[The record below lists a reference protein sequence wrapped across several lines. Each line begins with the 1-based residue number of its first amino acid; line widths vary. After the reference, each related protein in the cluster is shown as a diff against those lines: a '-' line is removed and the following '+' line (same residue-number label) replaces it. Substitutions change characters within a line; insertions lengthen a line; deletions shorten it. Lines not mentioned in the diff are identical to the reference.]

1 VSNGAAYAL
10 VVDTGARTEIGKI
23 NQGVQEAKQET
34 TKTPLAQKL
43 DEFGNQLTYIIG
55 IICLA
60 VWGFSYPEFSNP
72 VHGSFF
78 KGALYYAKVAVALGV
93 RYHGVNTKNDSV
105 KPHIALHTL
114 PPSPRSAWPWPAC
127 LRALV
132 LTKCLGVWARC
143 QVAAIPEG
151 LPAVIT
157 LCLSLGTYNAIV
169 RPGIELVP
177 QASIACTRTFRV
189 WSQAGSL
196 GCSYALCLQA
206 LAAWRSGT

>member
-1 VSNGAAYAL
+1 MVLQERLEARCSREVALNLDAHCARCVQVSNGAAYAL

-93 RYHGVNTKNDSV
+93 RYHVVNQNEFV
-105 KPHIALHTL
+105 NAHIALHTL
-114 PPSPRSAWPWPAC
+114 PPSS
-127 LRALV
+127 LL
-132 LTKCLGVWARC
+132 
-143 QVAAIPEG
+143 
-151 LPAVIT
+151 
-157 LCLSLGTYNAIV
+157 LGT
-169 RPGIELVP
+169 G
-177 QASIACTRTFRV
+177 
-189 WSQAGSL
+189 
-196 GCSYALCLQA
+196 
-206 LAAWRSGT
+206 

>member
-1 VSNGAAYAL
+1 M
-10 VVDTGARTEIGKI
+10 VDTGARTEIGKI

-93 RYHGVNTKNDSV
+93 RHTQPSTRYP
-105 KPHIALHTL
+105 PHATLITALCF
-114 PPSPRSAWPWPAC
+114 S
-127 LRALV
+127 ALV
-132 LTKCLGVWARC
+132 LIGCLGVCAPCVRAARWLPSLRASLPSSPSASLSVRTL
-143 QVAAIPEG
+143 QSRGPG
-151 LPAVIT
+151 LG
-157 LCLSLGTYNAIV
+157 LMSRLSLYAHTNL
-169 RPGIELVP
+169 RSWSPG
-177 QASIACTRTFRV
+177 
-189 WSQAGSL
+189 
-196 GCSYALCLQA
+196 
-206 LAAWRSGT
+206 